1 MKLFPRHCLFLAA
14 ALAPLAAAA
23 NDIPASAVS
32 DVSVTVYRTPYAQPE
47 ALDLDN
53 LSGFALVS
61 ETRTISIP
69 AGESRIRFE
78 GVADGIDA
86 ASAIITGLPDGVL
99 EKNRDARLLSPSAL
113 VAATVGRKV
122 MLARTNPATG
132 RTTAIN
138 GTLRSDAAG
147 LVFESADGLEALRCS
162 GFPETFEFDA
172 WADAT
177 LTATPTL
184 SALVRSSKPFTAQ
197 VKLSYLA
204 RGFDWMANY
213 VATVAPD
220 GKSLD
225 LGAWVTLGNSNT
237 VTFTGAQAQVVA
249 GRLNRE
255 SNEVEPID
263 RGQEILAQCWP
274 RGSTSDTPVRPDIV
288 RADPLLLIAGR
299 LDSVAMKTAAPVAE
313 SFALEEVVTT
323 GSRAVKEEQLG
334 DLKLYRVPDRTSVT
348 SRQLKQVR
356 LLDRGSVPFDIVYHT
371 DLRGDVD
378 VDSEPAEKLL
388 RTRNDTA
395 HHLGLPL
402 PSGQLSTFLLRGGVP
417 LLVNESPVRD
427 TAVNQE
433 FEIDAGASEDVR
445 VSAVV
450 EEVHTDPTKS
460 SIVPLV
466 RHWLHLHEAQVQ
478 NLHRIEVSNA
488 RGSPTPM
495 EIGIFMYAGES
506 LVSSDIAPAPRNGT
520 PTFRFTIP
528 ANQTMTIRYRTQDTS
543 VQPVTD

>member
-14 ALAPLAAAA
+14 AFAPLTAAA

-32 DVSVTVYRTPYAQPE
+32 DVSVTVYRAPYGQRE
-47 ALDLDN
+47 ALDLDS
-53 LSGFALVS
+53 LDGFALVS
-61 ETRTISIP
+61 ETRTVSIP
-69 AGESRIRFE
+69 AGDSRIRFE

-113 VAATVGRKV
+113 VAATVGRTV

-132 RTTAIN
+132 SKTAIN
-138 GTLRSDAAG
+138 GTLRSDADG
-147 LVFESADGLEALRCS
+147 VVFESAEGLEALRCS
-162 GFPETFEFDA
+162 GFPETFEFDTA
-172 WADAT
+172 ADAT
-177 LTATPTL
+177 LTATATL
-184 SALVRSSKPFTAQ
+184 SALVRSPRPFTAQ

-220 GKSLD
+220 GKTLD

-255 SNEVEPID
+255 SDEVEPID
-263 RGQEILAQCWP
+263 PGREILAQCWP

-288 RADPLLLIAGR
+288 RADPLLLFAGGF
-299 LDSVAMKTAAPVAE
+299 DSVAMKTAAPAAE
-313 SFALEEVVTT
+313 FSLQEVVTT
-323 GSRAVKEEQLG
+323 ASRAAKEEQLG
-334 DLKLYRVPDRTSVT
+334 DLKLYRFPDRTSVT

-356 LLDRGSVPFDIVYHT
+356 LLDRGAIPFDIVYHT
-371 DLRGDVD
+371 DLRGDVE

-402 PSGQLSTFLLRGGVP
+402 PSGQLSTFLLHDGVP

-445 VSAVV
+445 VCATV
-450 EEVHTDPTKS
+450 EEVHADPTKS
-460 SIVPLV
+460 KIVPLV
-466 RHWLHLHEAQVQ
+466 RHWLHLHEAEVQ

-495 EIGIFMYAGES
+495 EIGIFMYDGES
-506 LVSSDIAPAPRNGT
+506 LVSSDIAPTSRNGT
-520 PTFRFTIP
+520 PTLKFTIP
-528 ANQTMTIRYRTQDTS
+528 ANHTVTIRYRTQDTS
-543 VQPVTD
+543 IQPVTD